1 MTIDRG
7 PAYRAERENKMN
19 KKPYNIPTILE
30 SCHNDVVSGVMTV
43 EQAATELCA
52 AGWTNY
58 IDVET
63 TKRLLNLN

>member
-1 MTIDRG
+1 
-7 PAYRAERENKMN
+7 MN

-43 EQAATELCA
+43 EQAARELCA
-52 AGWTNY
+52 AGWTNC

-63 TKRLLNLN
+63 TKRLININ